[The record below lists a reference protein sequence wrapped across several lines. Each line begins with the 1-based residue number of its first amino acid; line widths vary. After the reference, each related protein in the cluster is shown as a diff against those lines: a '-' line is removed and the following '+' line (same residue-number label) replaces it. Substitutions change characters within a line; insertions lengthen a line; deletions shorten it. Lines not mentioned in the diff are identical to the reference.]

1 MTHPVPWRAH
11 APFYLCTLT
20 WNVCLGMTHPL
31 IPLYADSLGMSGL
44 AIGTLIA
51 LPVVLQL
58 GFSLVGGAFT
68 DRVGG
73 RVLVLASSLFMGA
86 GAIGYAMSSSF
97 GSLLLAQLVMV
108 LARAM
113 FWPATWTIAGNL
125 PGLRS
130 VELGRLNAMTNSGQI
145 LGTLVGGAS
154 IAIAGFG
161 GGFLLVAAAALLAFA
176 FMLRNP
182 RAKAPA
188 VPGPFAPMVRYGRL
202 MRMRPMLFI
211 IMCAY
216 ISALPFSLSVS
227 FYPLLFDAYGYSH
240 EVNGFVLSLRGIGAA
255 LAGVLVARHLEF
267 SMKGPVATGSALSV
281 AIAVGAVGMLSNLPS
296 VCLFLFVV
304 GVGSGLMA
312 LNFQIMIAEVSA
324 PEDRGSANALGGLG
338 WGMSHLAT
346 PILMGFLHDRVGIE
360 RAFVIL
366 AGLVIAWAVW
376 LALLHRW
383 AFGRR

>member
-1 MTHPVPWRAH
+1 MTQPVPWRAH
-11 APFYLCTLT
+11 APFYLCTLL
-20 WNVCLGMTHPL
+20 WNACLGMTHPL

-44 AIGTLIA
+44 AIGSLIA

-58 GFSLVGGAFT
+58 CFSLVGGAFT

-73 RVLVLASSLFMGA
+73 RVLVLASSLFMCL
-86 GAIGYAMSSSF
+86 GAIGYAVSTSF
-97 GSLLLAQLVMV
+97 GSLLVAQLVMV

-145 LGTLVGGAS
+145 LGTLAGGAS

-161 GGFLLVAAAALLAFA
+161 GGFLLLAAAALLAFA
-176 FMLRNP
+176 VMLRHP
-182 RAKAPA
+182 RAKATA
-188 VPGPFAPMVRYGRL
+188 TPGPFAPMARYGRL

-240 EVNGFVLSLRGIGAA
+240 EVNGAILSLRGIGAA

-281 AIAVGAVGMLSNLPS
+281 AIAVGAVGLVSNLPA

-312 LNFQIMIAEVSA
+312 LNFQIMIAEVST

-338 WGMSHLAT
+338 WGMSHLGT
-346 PILMGFLHDRVGIE
+346 PILMGFLHDSVGIE

-366 AGLVIAWAVW
+366 AGFVIAWAVW